1 MELFELHAVLGL
13 AFVLFGMLFD
23 FGFVTTSDN
32 FRDAQDH
39 RSEKVLWRQYAHG
52 LARFYLI
59 VLGLLDIAFALLIS
73 HTQVNEGV
81 RWAVF
86 WLLNAGSVLF
96 IAGGLWE
103 AQAGPVY
110 KWEPPCYVLGAGLAA
125 VIGSILL
132 EMYLLVT

>member
-1 MELFELHAVLGL
+1 MELFEIHAALGL
-13 AFVLFGMLFD
+13 AFVLAGILFD

-32 FRDAQDH
+32 FREAYGN
-39 RSEKVLWRQYAHG
+39 RSEKALWKQYAYG

-59 VLGLLDIAFALLIS
+59 VLGLLDIAFALLIT

-103 AQAGPVY
+103 AQVGPVY
-110 KWEPPCYVLGAGLAA
+110 KWEPPCYVLGAGLVA

-132 EMYLLVT
+132 EMYLLVW